1 MLTRTTTRR
10 SAFVPTLALVA
21 MLLVAL
27 AGSARAAQHR
37 VSAGSGQ
44 SVAGPHLGRHAAV
57 VPPASHD
64 HGPWHLDLGSTPP
77 DDDVTPGATFSTV
90 VERAD
95 TSGVSHESVAA
106 VGRAPP
112 AL

>member
-1 MLTRTTTRR
+1 MLTRPTTRR
-10 SAFVPTLALVA
+10 SAVVLTLAMVA

-27 AGSARAAQHR
+27 AGSARAGQHR
-37 VSAGSGQ
+37 VTAGSGQ
-44 SVAGPHLGRHAAV
+44 TAAAKHLGRHAAIV
-57 VPPASHD
+57 LPSAHD

-77 DDDVTPGATFSTV
+77 DDDAAPVATISDV
-90 VERAD
+90 VDQAD
-95 TSGVSHESVAA
+95 TTAVARGSITA

>member
-1 MLTRTTTRR
+1 MFSFFKKKPQPDT
-10 SAFVPTLALVA
+10 VA
-21 MLLVAL
+21 PPAP
-27 AGSARAAQHR
+27 ASE
-37 VSAGSGQ
+37 
-44 SVAGPHLGRHAAV
+44 PAAV